1 MSNEQTV
8 NLNLSVEDVN
18 LVLNALAELPAK
30 VSMGLINK
38 ISVQA
43 QKQLQAAQHAS
54 GMAGASKIIENEL
67 RDLEVN
73 N

>member
-1 MSNEQTV
+1 MANEQTV

-43 QKQLQAAQHAS
+43 QQQLQAAPSVA
-54 GMAGASKIIENEL
+54 N
-67 RDLEVN
+67 RDDEVVN
-73 N
+73 